1 MDEQKEKIRGI
12 VTRGVGGLYGVRTA
26 ADPDTEIL
34 CRARGI
40 LRQKKLSPT
49 VGDDVWIEL
58 SDARDES
65 AEAPAEQTGRESSRK
80 SLSSGRTYGAGR
92 YPNSKRGRSAI
103 ERAEGDFDRGVDVD
117 WVIDSVEPRRS
128 LMIRPPVAN
137 LDYLFAV
144 IPCAAPEPDLLTAD
158 KLTVIAE
165 NYGIECV
172 IAVNKADLDPR
183 RADELRE
190 IYGKAGLKAF
200 PLSAATG
207 EGVDALRDYLCA
219 ISRSGTEGS
228 HVSGA
233 FAGVSG
239 AGKSTL
245 MTALFPD
252 LKLATGSVSRK
263 IERGRHTTRHVEL
276 FPVRMGTERGDD
288 AGGVFWLADTPGFS
302 MLDFTRF
309 DFFPYDELA
318 SSFREFDDCLGKCR
332 YTKCTHL
339 REEGCAV
346 LEKLRAGGI
355 AESRHDSYVRIYE
368 EQRKVPEWKRKQ
380 NAE

>member
-1 MDEQKEKIRGI
+1 MSGPEGKKRGI
-12 VTRGVGGLYGVRTA
+12 VTRGVGGLYGVRCA
-26 ADPDTEIL
+26 EDPDTEIL

-40 LRQKKLSPT
+40 LRQKKTAPT
-49 VGDDVWIEL
+49 VGDDVWVEL
-58 SDARDES
+58 SDG
-65 AEAPAEQTGRESSRK
+65 AEERTPDKRERHRSGSPANRP
-80 SLSSGRTYGAGR
+80 AGR
-92 YPNSKRGRSAI
+92 PVGRSAMDR
-103 ERAEGDFDRGVDVD
+103 EDEDRGVDVD
-117 WVIDSVEPRRS
+117 WVIDSVEERRS

-172 IAVNKADLDPR
+172 IVVNKADLDPR
-183 RADELRE
+183 RAEE
-190 IYGKAGLKAF
+190 IRAIYRTAGLEVF
-200 PLSAATG
+200 LLSAASG
-207 EGVDALRDYLCA
+207 DGVDGLRRYLGE
-219 ISRSGTEGS
+219 ISRKSPDGS

-252 LKLATGSVSRK
+252 LKLATGAVSRK

-276 FPVRMGTERGDD
+276 YPVRMAPERED
-288 AGGVFWLADTPGFS
+288 GGIFWLADTPGFS

-309 DFFPYDELA
+309 DFFPYGELA

-346 LEKLRAGGI
+346 LAKMKDGGI
-355 AESRHDSYVRIYE
+355 AASRHDSYVRIYE
-368 EQRKVPEWKRKQ
+368 EQRKVPEWKRRQ
-380 NAE
+380 NAD

>member
-1 MDEQKEKIRGI
+1 MEGKRRGI

-26 ADPDTEIL
+26 EEPEQEYL

-40 LRQKKLSPT
+40 LRQKKISPT
-49 VGDDVWIEL
+49 VGDDVWFER
-58 SDARDES
+58 SDEDRNGPDAAEGLRDPEGPEDRKETPGRS
-65 AEAPAEQTGRESSRK
+65 KTGRK
-80 SLSSGRTYGAGR
+80 FPPA
-92 YPNSKRGRSAI
+92 
-103 ERAEGDFDRGVDVD
+103 RAEGMRAERTAGNARHADRGVDVD
-117 WVIDSVEPRRS
+117 WVIDSVEERRS

-144 IPCAAPEPDLLTAD
+144 IPCASPEPDLLTAD

-165 NYGIECV
+165 NYGIEPV
-172 IAVNKADLDPR
+172 IVVNKADLMPR
-183 RADELRE
+183 RAEE
-190 IYGKAGLKAF
+190 IEKIYTTAGYRVF

-207 EGVDALRDYLCA
+207 DGVGALWRYLEE
-219 ISRSGTEGS
+219 ITRGSGDGR
-228 HVSGA
+228 HISGA
-233 FAGVSG
+233 FAGASG

-252 LKLATGSVSRK
+252 LKLATGSVSRR

-276 FPVRMGTERGDD
+276 YPLRI
-288 AGGVFWLADTPGFS
+288 GGEGNALFWLADTPGFS

-318 SSFREFDDCLGKCR
+318 VSFREFGDCLGNCR

-346 LEKLRAGGI
+346 LDKLRAGGI
-355 AESRHDSYVRIYE
+355 APSRHESYVRIYE

-380 NAE
+380 NADGTL

>member
-1 MDEQKEKIRGI
+1 MEVEKKKVRGI

-26 ADPDTEIL
+26 RDPGEEIL

-40 LRQKKLSPT
+40 LRQKKTAPT
-49 VGDDVWIEL
+49 VGDDVLIEL
-58 SDARDES
+58 SEEKEPADQPAAEETPREYRTDPRHRDPGRRKPGRRSGGSAMDGSAMDGGDA
-65 AEAPAEQTGRESSRK
+65 
-80 SLSSGRTYGAGR
+80 
-92 YPNSKRGRSAI
+92 
-103 ERAEGDFDRGVDVD
+103 DRGVDVD
-117 WVIDSVEPRRS
+117 WVIDEVAERRS
-128 LMIRPPVAN
+128 LMIRPPIAN

-144 IPCAAPEPDLLTAD
+144 IPCASPEPDLLTAD

-172 IAVNKADLDPR
+172 IVVNKADIDPV
-183 RADELRE
+183 RAEE
-190 IYGKAGLKAF
+190 IRTVYETAGLKVF
-200 PLSAATG
+200 TLSASSG
-207 EGVDALRDYLCA
+207 EGVDPLRDYLRE
-219 ISRSGTEGS
+219 ISRQGGPER

-252 LKLATGSVSRK
+252 LKLAAGAVSRK

-276 FPVRMGTERGDD
+276 YPVRMGES
-288 AGGVFWLADTPGFS
+288 VFWLADTPGFS

-309 DFFPYDELA
+309 DFFPYEELA
-318 SSFREFDDCLGKCR
+318 ASFREFDDCLGNCR

-346 LEKLRAGGI
+346 LAKMEAGKI
-355 AESRHDSYVRIYE
+355 ARSRHESYVRIYE

-380 NAE
+380 RAE